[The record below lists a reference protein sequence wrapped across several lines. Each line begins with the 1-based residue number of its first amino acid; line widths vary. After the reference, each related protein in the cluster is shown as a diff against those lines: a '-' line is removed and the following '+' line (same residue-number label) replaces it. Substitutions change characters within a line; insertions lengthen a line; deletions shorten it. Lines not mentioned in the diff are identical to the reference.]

1 MKLLLVDIGN
11 TTADFRLYDA
21 KDGSLT
27 PLIRPLS
34 QDSVLSDTA
43 AIKRKLD
50 QFEISFD
57 AVVYVSVVPDLNSL
71 IRAIADLY
79 QIPVYSLRHDLPVD
93 WSRFSLKNIH
103 LLGADFVANFY
114 GVEAAYQ
121 YQNCAVVALGTAT
134 TIFVVESGKFVG
146 TTISPGIQSSLQG
159 LFAQAALLSE
169 MDYALQEG
177 VLGFNTFESISIG
190 TINGHYHMIMGLI
203 AEIKKR
209 YPIEKI
215 LFTGGNLHYYA
226 DASFKGEI
234 IFDETL
240 IFKGLV
246 YLYHQ
251 LHSELHSEQRSDH
264 SATAIVENRPQGD
277 LEENA
282 QSKRAI

>member
-21 KDGSLT
+21 KDGSLM

-43 AIKRKLD
+43 AIKGMLD
-50 QFEISFD
+50 QFQISFS
-57 AVVYVSVVPDLNSL
+57 AIIYVSVVPDLNNL

-114 GVEAAYQ
+114 GIEAAYQ

-134 TIFVVESGKFVG
+134 TIFVIEDGKFVG

-177 VLGFNTFESISIG
+177 ALGFNTFESISIG
-190 TINGHYHMIMGLI
+190 TINGHYHMVTGLL
-203 AEIKKR
+203 ADLKKH
-209 YPIEKI
+209 YSIEHVI
-215 LFTGGNLHYYA
+215 FTGGNLRYYEN
-226 DASFKGEI
+226 ASFKEDI

-246 YLYHQ
+246 YLYNKLQ
-251 LHSELHSEQRSDH
+251 KAEQI
-264 SATAIVENRPQGD
+264 TAISGNSDPQK
-277 LEENA
+277 NV
-282 QSKRAI
+282 I

>member
-21 KDGSLT
+21 KDGTLT

-34 QDSVLSDTA
+34 QDSVLSDRV
-43 AIKRKLD
+43 AIKDKLD
-50 QFEISFD
+50 QFQISFD
-57 AVVYVSVVPDLNSL
+57 AVIYVSVVPDLNNL

-134 TIFVVESGKFVG
+134 TIFVINEGQFVG

-177 VLGFNTFESISIG
+177 TLGFNTFESISIG

-203 AEIKKR
+203 AEIKKE
-209 YPIEKI
+209 YPIEHLI
-215 LFTGGNLHYYA
+215 FTGGNLHYYE
-226 DASFKGEI
+226 DAAFREEI

-240 IFKGLV
+240 IFKGLI
-246 YLYHQ
+246 YLYQQ
-251 LHSELHSEQRSDH
+251 LQKEEERESHNLNLPLEASNSSKQ
-264 SATAIVENRPQGD
+264 AI
-277 LEENA
+277 
-282 QSKRAI
+282 